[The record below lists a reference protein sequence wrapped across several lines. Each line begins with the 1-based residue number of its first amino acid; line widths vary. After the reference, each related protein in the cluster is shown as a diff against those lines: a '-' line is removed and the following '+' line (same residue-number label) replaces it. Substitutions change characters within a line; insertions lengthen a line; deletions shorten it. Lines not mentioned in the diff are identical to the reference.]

1 VNPENKM
8 SQASQPAGV
17 FAASLTPMT
26 ADLEVDVARAVAHNK
41 WLLANG
47 CDGVA
52 PLGTTGEANSLS
64 LDERL
69 RLLEALAEAGISG
82 ARMIAGVG
90 CTAIPDTVTLTRRA
104 LDLGAGGVLMLPPF
118 YYKGPSEDG
127 LFAAFSEVI
136 QRIGDPALKIYLYN
150 FPQQVGFELPLSLIG
165 RLTEAYP
172 DTVVGSKDS
181 SGDWPRMERTLKEFP
196 GFRLFPGSEEFLLPA
211 MRLGG
216 VGCIS
221 ATVNVNA
228 PQAQAV
234 YANWRGA
241 EADALQAHLTEL
253 RMAFQGLPAIPV
265 MKAFIARER
274 GDDGFANI
282 RPPFMRASEAD
293 LATASEKLAAADF
306 ELAA

>member
-1 VNPENKM
+1 M
-8 SQASQPAGV
+8 TTGSQPTGV

-26 ADLEVDVARAVAHNK
+26 ADLSVDIPRAVAHNK

-52 PLGTTGEANSLS
+52 PLGTTGEANSLGF
-64 LDERL
+64 DERL
-69 RLLEALAEAGISG
+69 ALLDALAEAGISG
-82 ARMIAGVG
+82 EQLIAGVG
-90 CTAIPDTVTLTRRA
+90 CTAIPDTVTLTKKA
-104 LDLGAGGVLMLPPF
+104 LANGAGGVLMLPPF

-127 LFAAFSEVI
+127 LFAAYAEVI
-136 QRIGDPALKIYLYN
+136 ERVGDSALKIYLYN

-165 RLTEAYP
+165 RLIEAYP

-181 SGDWPRMERTLKEFP
+181 YGDWPRMERTLKEFP
-196 GFRLFPGSEEFLLPA
+196 GFRLFPGSEEFLLA
-211 MRLGG
+211 GLRHGA

-234 YANWRGA
+234 YSNWQSD

-253 RMAFQGLPAIPV
+253 RMGFKELPVIPV
-265 MKAFIARER
+265 MKAYHAQEHNDPGMI
-274 GDDGFANI
+274 NV
-282 RPPFMRASEAD
+282 RPPFLPAAAED
-293 LATASEKLAAADF
+293 LATASARLSAAGF
-306 ELAA
+306 EIAA

>member
-1 VNPENKM
+1 M
-8 SQASQPAGV
+8 TDDTTPAGV

-26 ADLEVDVARAVAHNK
+26 SDLEIDLPRAVAHNK

-52 PLGTTGEANSLS
+52 PLGTTGEANSLGM
-64 LDERL
+64 DERHA
-69 RLLEALAEAGISG
+69 LLDALAEAGITG
-82 ARMIAGVG
+82 AQMIAGVG
-90 CTAIPDTVTLTRRA
+90 TTAIPDTVALTKHA
-104 LDLGAGGVLMLPPF
+104 LANGAGGVLMLPPF

-127 LFAAFSEVI
+127 LFAAYSEVI
-136 QRIGDPALKIYLYN
+136 QRVGDSALKIYLYN

-165 RLTEAYP
+165 RLIEAYP

-196 GFRLFPGSEEFLLPA
+196 GFRLFPGSEEFLLA
-211 MRLGG
+211 GLRLGG

-228 PQAQAV
+228 PHAQAV
-234 YANWRGA
+234 YANRSSDK
-241 EADALQAHLTEL
+241 ADALQEHLTEL
-253 RMAFQGLPAIPV
+253 RMAFKDLPAIPV
-265 MKAFIARER
+265 MKAYLAREKN
-274 GDDGFANI
+274 DPDLAHV
-282 RPPFMRASEAD
+282 RPPFTPASTVQLE
-293 LATASEKLAAADF
+293 TASDRLAAAAF